1 MNGGDMGKLCPAKQS
16 EVPRHGLLFSK
27 ATLHPSHSFLQI
39 GRNMLYVKKHGNFR
53 GETEGFCGLLD
64 SLVGLNLL
72 NYAMQS
78 SPALFAALAVA
89 GLVVLSPSN
98 ALAQSTPECPAIKA
112 TVLKPSAI
120 SEAEVLA
127 AQKGWGEALVAIST
141 TYDKNEKDGK
151 YDQAAAKELAG
162 KVIDSAYG
170 YNIGPV
176 LFKPTLTTVPQT
188 FRTTRAGALAYF
200 VGGDPAFPGDTGF
213 ALKGWRKVN
222 ICNAAIFID
231 QDSASTMGKVMITNK
246 KGEVTTVDKTWTFV
260 KDASGKLR
268 IMVHH
273 SSLPYVAAK
282 G

>member
-1 MNGGDMGKLCPAKQS
+1 M
-16 EVPRHGLLFSK
+16 
-27 ATLHPSHSFLQI
+27 
-39 GRNMLYVKKHGNFR
+39 KKHGDFHR
-53 GETEGFCGLLD
+53 GIDSLCNVLD
-64 SLVGLNLL
+64 SLAKFKLL
-72 NYAMQS
+72 NYALKS
-78 SPALFAALAVA
+78 SPALVATLAVTSLLA
-89 GLVVLSPSN
+89 LNPPR
-98 ALAQSTPECPAIKA
+98 ALAQSAPDCPVIKA
-112 TVLKPSAI
+112 TLLKPSTI

-127 AQKGWGEALVAIST
+127 AQKGWGDALVAIST

-151 YDQAAAKELAG
+151 YDQAAAKELAA
-162 KVIDSAYG
+162 KVIDAAYG

-200 VGGDPAFPGDTGF
+200 VGGDPAFPADTGF

-246 KGEVTTVDKTWTFV
+246 NGEVTTVDKTWTFV

-268 IMVHH
+268 IVVHH
-273 SSLPYVAAK
+273 SSLPYIPAR

>member
-1 MNGGDMGKLCPAKQS
+1 M
-16 EVPRHGLLFSK
+16 
-27 ATLHPSHSFLQI
+27 
-39 GRNMLYVKKHGNFR
+39 KKHGDFHHGTESFR
-53 GETEGFCGLLD
+53 
-64 SLVGLNLL
+64 NLFDRVAWLKFL
-72 NYAMQS
+72 NYAMKS
-78 SPALFAALAVA
+78 CPALIAALTVTS
-89 GLVVLSPSN
+89 LLELNPPR
-98 ALAQSTPECPAIKA
+98 ALAQSAPDCPAIKA
-112 TVLKPSAI
+112 TLLKPSAI

-127 AQKGWGEALVAIST
+127 AQKGWGDALVAIST

-151 YDQAAAKELAG
+151 YDQAAAKELAA

-273 SSLPYVAAK
+273 SSLPYIAAK

>member
-1 MNGGDMGKLCPAKQS
+1 
-16 EVPRHGLLFSK
+16 
-27 ATLHPSHSFLQI
+27 
-39 GRNMLYVKKHGNFR
+39 MLYVKKKGDFR
-53 GETEGFCGLLD
+53 RGVDSFCNVLD
-64 SLVGLNLL
+64 SLAKFKSL
-72 NYAMQS
+72 NYAMKS
-78 SPALFAALAVA
+78 SPALVAVLAVT
-89 GLVVLSPSN
+89 GLVALSPSN
-98 ALAQSTPECPAIKA
+98 ALAQSTPDCPAIKA
-112 TVLKPSAI
+112 TLLKPSAI

-127 AQKGWGEALVAIST
+127 AQKGWGDALVAIST

-151 YDQAAAKELAG
+151 YDQAAAKELAA

-260 KDASGKLR
+260 KDGSGKLR

>member
-1 MNGGDMGKLCPAKQS
+1 
-16 EVPRHGLLFSK
+16 VPRKSKAKYHGLLFSK
-27 ATLHPSHSFLQI
+27 ATSHPSHSFRDI

-64 SLVGLNLL
+64 SLVRLNLL
-72 NYAMQS
+72 NYAMKS
-78 SPALFAALAVA
+78 SPALVAALAVA
-89 GLVVLSPSN
+89 GLVALSPSN
-98 ALAQSTPECPAIKA
+98 ALAQSTPDCPAIKA

-151 YDQAAAKELAG
+151 YDQAAAKELAA

-246 KGEVTTVDKTWTFV
+246 NGEVTTVDKTWTFV

-273 SSLPYVAAK
+273 SSLPFVPAK

>member
-1 MNGGDMGKLCPAKQS
+1 
-16 EVPRHGLLFSK
+16 
-27 ATLHPSHSFLQI
+27 
-39 GRNMLYVKKHGNFR
+39 MLYVKKYGNLCHGTESFR
-53 GETEGFCGLLD
+53 GLLD
-64 SLVGLNLL
+64 SLAGLNLL
-72 NYAMQS
+72 NYALKS
-78 SPALFAALAVA
+78 SPALVAALAVT
-89 GLVVLSPSN
+89 GLVALSPSN
-98 ALAQSTPECPAIKA
+98 ALAQSTPDCPAIKA
-112 TVLKPSAI
+112 TLLKPSTI

-127 AQKGWGEALVAIST
+127 AQKGWGDALVAIST

-151 YDQAAAKELAG
+151 YDQAAAKELAA

-200 VGGDPAFPGDTGF
+200 VGGDPAFPSDTGF

-231 QDSASTMGKVMITNK
+231 NDSASTMGKVMITNK

-260 KDASGKLR
+260 KDASGRLR

-273 SSLPYVAAK
+273 SSLPYVPAK